1 MPRAAPEARVI
12 KDLRD
17 WQKHAAKKNRNKH
30 QWGWFQHNAGDVEY
44 NTAFFNHVSGADG
57 GDTSVLAGSVGDGGM
72 GEGLVEGNMENEYI
86 LYYDDIDVEG
96 DYGPMDWETG
106 RRRKEYHSTTDY
118 ELKLDRDDLFNDLYE
133 LYQANEAADN
143 MTEEEIEAY
152 VSEHFD
158 ELFDKYYENLK
169 EKYRSWAE
177 ENANDEYEYDEDA
190 GLDDWYDMLYRSS
203 IDIEEA
209 LNCIDKA
216 TCNRYDLRNLYE
228 CQRWPKESKKHL
240 QEMLKK
246 KVAPSTLYTYLAEN
260 SLSSIDEDIDDWRV
274 GQTVF
279 ADDGYDYKIV
289 NTLDVKDVDG
299 YELAVVALM
308 PEDIGNPR
316 IDDPDFQYAV
326 MLDDNLEW
334 GLCDTYDEAKEWYDG
349 VNDGY
354 YSDGSEYD
362 DDIDWESHWE
372 GELMDVDDDHFDD
385 GHYNS
390 EDDTFGE
397 SLDEDTI
404 KQGKHW
410 VNKGKDGTHGKFATK
425 KEADAQRKAM
435 FANGYKESK
444 EDGLE
449 DAAQE
454 YTSANTSINSTKLPA
469 IFSMVSFKPETINL
483 DYGGGKFDNATTALE
498 GKGVTNLVYD
508 PYNRSAGHNKDVIN
522 TIRKNGGADTVT
534 YSNVLN
540 VIKEPEAR
548 AVVIKNIYKLL
559 KPNGVAYFTVY
570 EGTGKGDEGPTK
582 SGYQLNRK
590 TGEYIDEIMDVFPSV
605 ERHGKLI
612 IAYKGIKEDI
622 TEAISEGKV
631 TDLNIEINDDGSY
644 EEWLDKAE
652 YKLHELAQELRY
664 LKHPARRREINAG
677 GDDSMEELQERIAAA
692 SKEYDELKKQ
702 YDVVLAEYEK
712 HI

>member
-1 MPRAAPEARVI
+1 MI
-12 KDLRD
+12 KDLKD
-17 WQKHAAKKNRNKH
+17 WQKHAEKQNRKKH

-44 NTAFFNHVSGADG
+44 NTAFFNHVSGADD
-57 GDTSVLAGSVGDGGM
+57 GDTSVLAGSIGDGGM
-72 GEGLVEGNMENEYI
+72 GEGLVEDSMENEYI

-96 DYGPMDWETG
+96 EYGPMDWETG
-106 RRRKEYHSTTDY
+106 RCTKEYHSTTDY

-133 LYQANEAADN
+133 LYQDNEASSD
-143 MTEEEIEAY
+143 MTEEEIESY

-158 ELFDKYYENLK
+158 ELFNKYYEKLK
-169 EKYRSWAE
+169 EKYRSWAQ

-190 GLDDWYDMLYRSS
+190 GLDDYYDMLYSDDF
-203 IDIEEA
+203 DINEA

-228 CQRWPKESKKHL
+228 CQRWSKENKKHL

-246 KVAPSTLYTYLAEN
+246 KVAPSTLYTYLAEG
-260 SLSSIDEDIDDWRV
+260 SLSNADWYKNADVDDWRV
-274 GQTVF
+274 GQTIF

-354 YSDGSEYD
+354 YQDGSEYD

-397 SLDEDTI
+397 SLKEDTV

-410 VNKGKDGTHGKFATK
+410 VNRGKAGTHGKFATK
-425 KEADAQRKAM
+425 KAADAQRKAM
-435 FANGYKESK
+435 FANGYKGESLEEDDSGAYYVIWNAYRHGYFAGHQGRRIFWTANK
-444 EDGLE
+444 ED
-449 DAAQE
+449 A
-454 YTSANTSINSTKLPA
+454 
-469 IFSMVSFKPETINL
+469 V
-483 DYGGGKFDNATTALE
+483 
-498 GKGVTNLVYD
+498 VYD
-508 PYNRSAGHNKDVIN
+508 TRS
-522 TIRKNGGADTVT
+522 
-534 YSNVLN
+534 
-540 VIKEPEAR
+540 EAR
-548 AVVIKNIYKLL
+548 KSMRYLRDDIEEVTGRPAYYDELTVRIYR
-559 KPNGVAYFTVY
+559 P
-570 EGTGKGDEGPTK
+570 K
-582 SGYQLNRK
+582 SK
-590 TGEYIDEIMDVFPSV
+590 DKSV
-605 ERHGKLI
+605 
-612 IAYKGIKEDI
+612 
-622 TEAISEGKV
+622 TEGKV
-631 TDLNIEINDDGSY
+631 KDLNIEINDDGSY

-652 YKLHELAQELRY
+652 YRLYELAQELRY
-664 LKHPARRREINAG
+664 LKHPARRKEINAG
-677 GDDSMEELQERIAAA
+677 GDDTLEELQERIAAA
-692 SKEYDELKKQ
+692 SKEYDELRKQ
-702 YDVVLAEYEK
+702 YNVVLAEYEK

>member
-1 MPRAAPEARVI
+1 MPRAAPEARMI
-12 KDLRD
+12 KDLKD
-17 WQKHAAKKNRNKH
+17 WQKHAEKQNRKKH

-72 GEGLVEGNMENEYI
+72 GEGLVEDNMEDKYT

-96 DYGPMDWETG
+96 EYGPMDWETG
-106 RRRKEYHSTTDY
+106 SRTKEYHDTTDY
-118 ELKLDRDDLFNDLYE
+118 ELELDRDDLFNDLYE
-133 LYQANEAADN
+133 LYQEEASPD
-143 MTEEEIEAY
+143 MTDEDIEVY

-158 ELFDKYYENLK
+158 ELFDKYYEKLK
-169 EKYRSWAE
+169 EMYRSWAE

-190 GLDDWYDMLYRSS
+190 GLDDWYDMMYRDSL
-203 IDIEEA
+203 DIEEA

-228 CQRWPKESKKHL
+228 CQRWPKESKKHI

-246 KVAPSTLYTYLAEN
+246 KVAPSTLYTYLTES
-260 SLSSIDEDIDDWRV
+260 SLSSINEDIDDWRV

-326 MLDDNLEW
+326 MLDSELEW

-362 DDIDWESHWE
+362 DDIDWEDDTLEESVTLKDSEYHQIDMTDPWGGTRSLIVKASSFE
-372 GELMDVDDDHFDD
+372 EAKKKAEKFKPEWKFRAGYQASKDDVDSAKRRGLYVDSVDDDYGIQRRHAVEERMTPSGRRKMVSDRTMDRAVEAARTIDPNARGDYDDDFIYGDD
-385 GHYNS
+385 GHGGSTWSILLSGDGSVYS
-390 EDDTFGE
+390 SGGDDTALLNKIEQAVNDAADAYWAEQDRNWKEDMKRLNANGMK
-397 SLDEDTI
+397 EDTV

-410 VNKGKDGTHGKFATK
+410 VNKGKEGTHGKFATK
-425 KEADAQRKAM
+425 KAADAQRKAM
-435 FANGYKESK
+435 FANGYKGES
-444 EDGLE
+444 
-449 DAAQE
+449 
-454 YTSANTSINSTKLPA
+454 
-469 IFSMVSFKPETINL
+469 
-483 DYGGGKFDNATTALE
+483 
-498 GKGVTNLVYD
+498 
-508 PYNRSAGHNKDVIN
+508 
-522 TIRKNGGADTVT
+522 
-534 YSNVLN
+534 
-540 VIKEPEAR
+540 
-548 AVVIKNIYKLL
+548 L
-559 KPNGVAYFTVY
+559 K
-570 EGTGKGDEGPTK
+570 
-582 SGYQLNRK
+582 
-590 TGEYIDEIMDVFPSV
+590 
-605 ERHGKLI
+605 
-612 IAYKGIKEDI
+612 
-622 TEAISEGKV
+622 EGKV
-631 TDLNIEINDDGSY
+631 KDLNIEINDDGSY

-652 YKLHELAQELRY
+652 YKLHELAQELWY
-664 LKHPARRREINAG
+664 LKHPARRKEINAG
-677 GDDSMEELQERIAAA
+677 GDDSLEELHERIAAA
-692 SKEYDELKKQ
+692 SKEYDELRKQ
-702 YDVVLAEYEK
+702 YNVVLAEYEK

>member
-1 MPRAAPEARVI
+1 MPRAAPEARMI
-12 KDLRD
+12 KDLKD
-17 WQKHAAKKNRNKH
+17 WQKHAEKQNRKKH

-57 GDTSVLAGSVGDGGM
+57 GDTSVLAGSVGDSGM
-72 GEGLVEGNMENEYI
+72 GEGLVEDNMEDKYT

-96 DYGPMDWETG
+96 EYGPMDWETG
-106 RRRKEYHSTTDY
+106 SRTKEYHDTTDY
-118 ELKLDRDDLFNDLYE
+118 ELELDRDDLFNDLYE
-133 LYQANEAADN
+133 LYQDNEASDD
-143 MTEEEIEAY
+143 MTEEDIEAY

-158 ELFDKYYENLK
+158 ELFDKYYEKLK

-177 ENANDEYEYDEDA
+177 EEANDEYEYDEDA
-190 GLDDWYDMLYRSS
+190 GLDDWYDMMYRDSL
-203 IDIEEA
+203 DVEEA

-246 KVAPSTLYTYLAEN
+246 RVAPSTLYTYLTES
-260 SLSSIDEDIDDWRV
+260 SLSSINEDIDDWRV

-308 PEDIGNPR
+308 PEDISNPR

-326 MLDDNLEW
+326 MLDDELEW

-362 DDIDWESHWE
+362 DDVDWESHWE

-410 VNKGKDGTHGKFATK
+410 VNKGKAGTHGKFATK
-425 KEADAQRKAM
+425 KAADAQRRAM
-435 FANGYKESK
+435 FANGYKGES
-444 EDGLE
+444 
-449 DAAQE
+449 
-454 YTSANTSINSTKLPA
+454 
-469 IFSMVSFKPETINL
+469 
-483 DYGGGKFDNATTALE
+483 
-498 GKGVTNLVYD
+498 
-508 PYNRSAGHNKDVIN
+508 
-522 TIRKNGGADTVT
+522 
-534 YSNVLN
+534 
-540 VIKEPEAR
+540 
-548 AVVIKNIYKLL
+548 L
-559 KPNGVAYFTVY
+559 K
-570 EGTGKGDEGPTK
+570 
-582 SGYQLNRK
+582 
-590 TGEYIDEIMDVFPSV
+590 
-605 ERHGKLI
+605 
-612 IAYKGIKEDI
+612 
-622 TEAISEGKV
+622 EGKV
-631 TDLNIEINDDGSY
+631 KDLNIEINDDGSY

-664 LKHPARRREINAG
+664 LKHPARRKEINAG
-677 GDDSMEELQERIAAA
+677 GDDSLEELQERIAAA
-692 SKEYDELKKQ
+692 SEEYNELKKQ